1 MPVALGEMITD
12 NRFCVEKKASFVDN
26 SHRVV
31 PCVGRATRCCLRSS
45 HHSKRVGN
53 YVIGRKLGEGSFAK
67 VREGLHALTGEKVAV
82 KIIDKKK
89 AKKDSYMTRNLRREG
104 QIQQMI
110 RHPNITQLFDIL
122 ETENCYYL
130 IMELCLGGSLMQ
142 KIYEQKRLE
151 EPEAQKYVK
160 QLMMAVDH
168 LHRVGVVHRSLME
181 QLNQNVLVH
190 MTQKMGFKYHEVV
203 NTVLSNRA
211 CHTLAVYFLLNK
223 KIQRYSKVL
232 KEVQYKEEDHIHS
245 MLQATSINKNEKAPF
260 TIPQENSSSVVRGTK
275 IYMKDKKQISQDE
288 TAILRVFSNSNETKM
303 ASGECLANVS
313 LEPLEM
319 APVFPKT
326 PQPIRKL
333 EFCQYK
339 KDSHLNSC
347 TNHSS
352 HSENRG
358 FKESENQIHKL
369 ENKKVEKENKN
380 EQHKDNQKNETVVES
395 NITSSHESRT
405 VPVKGFSNLGNT
417 CFFNA
422 VLQDPIQIKLDRPGP
437 LTLALWKFLAEIQET
452 KKAIVTPKELFFQV
466 CKKAARFK
474 GFQQQDSQELL
485 RYLLDGM
492 RSEEYKRIKAG
503 ISEAL
508 NDSEKKLSEEETR
521 KLVTDTLLIPSN
533 MFIFVVEYEKKAFT
547 QNFVDQVFSGEIT
560 STIKCEEC
568 ETISFVTEMF
578 LDLSLSISCQAYK
591 KKQPRKTEKRLSEFE
606 DNDDSFALTID
617 MDDIP
622 TSVTSKYQQKKL
634 KKQAKKQAKNHR
646 RQQKLKEKIT
656 PLCSANLNVQENQ
669 CNNEALYQ
677 DSVTQTEIQTLA
689 KDDSVSDEN
698 ELKQSEKVRLVTSE
712 PYEHGSK
719 TTVNSNVEQAI
730 KESDLLDTT
739 LEEEEEELING
750 ISGINLNED
759 MLCHEDIHL
768 EMNNCNNVFVAKEY
782 TVVKE
787 DQELAFVTL
796 AKRDPPAKQECSA
809 ESCLYQFTEIEKLAD
824 NNKLLCNTCTKR
836 RNMGVHTVSHGEKN
850 NIYTNAQKQMLISV
864 APPVLTLHIK
874 RFQQTG
880 YGICKEN
887 RHVQFPQILDLAPF
901 CTVGCKKEN
910 QRQSTVVLSN
920 SHGKF
925 LFKNVTG
932 DKQVLYSLYGVVEH
946 SGTMRSGHYT
956 AFVKV
961 QSNTQCLEHL
971 NGTVPEMV
979 VALKVKHYEHSS
991 PGYKPSPIPTTL
1003 PLSKTLV
1010 SQSCSRRIVPVID
1023 QLYEALNK
1031 AVFLTSSI

>member
-1 MPVALGEMITD
+1 MGKKRVKEKRSDKNQPSAISGSPCKHCHKSTD
-12 NRFCVEKKASFVDN
+12 QNLLKKKLQDGQFLTCQDCEESVNKNTKDVKECPE
-26 SHRVV
+26 SS
-31 PCVGRATRCCLRSS
+31 GIWICLRCG
-45 HHSKRVGN
+45 HRGC
-53 YVIGRKLGEGSFAK
+53 GRDSENQ
-67 VREGLHALTGEKVAV
+67 HAV
-82 KIIDKKK
+82 KHFEKLHSDP
-89 AKKDSYMTRNLRREG
+89 
-104 QIQQMI
+104 
-110 RHPNITQLFDIL
+110 H
-122 ETENCYYL
+122 
-130 IMELCLGGSLMQ
+130 CL
-142 KIYEQKRLE
+142 
-151 EPEAQKYVK
+151 
-160 QLMMAVDH
+160 
-168 LHRVGVVHRSLME
+168 
-181 QLNQNVLVH
+181 
-190 MTQKMGFKYHEVV
+190 
-203 NTVLSNRA
+203 VLSLDNWSVW
-211 CHTLAVYFLLNK
+211 CY
-223 KIQRYSKVL
+223 ICDDY
-232 KEVQYKEEDHIHS
+232 VQYSSTGHLGQLVTYFQKLYFS
-245 MLQATSINKNEKAPF
+245 GPSKKNK
-260 TIPQENSSSVVRGTK
+260 TK
-275 IYMKDKKQISQDE
+275 
-288 TAILRVFSNSNETKM
+288 
-303 ASGECLANVS
+303 C
-313 LEPLEM
+313 
-319 APVFPKT
+319 
-326 PQPIRKL
+326 
-333 EFCQYK
+333 
-339 KDSHLNSC
+339 
-347 TNHSS
+347 
-352 HSENRG
+352 

-422 VLQDPIQIKLDRPGP
+422 VLQILSQTQLLRQLIKEIKDEETVKNMSFVSTQQDPIQIKLDRPGP

-521 KLVTDTLLIPSN
+521 KLVT
-533 MFIFVVEYEKKAFT
+533 EYEKKAFT

-901 CTVGCKKEN
+901 CTVGCK
-910 QRQSTVVLSN
+910 
-920 SHGKF
+920 
-925 LFKNVTG
+925 NVTG

-979 VALKVKHYEHSS
+979 NASAFKGSWFHISDTSVQAVSEVKVQNAQAYLLFYER
-991 PGYKPSPIPTTL
+991 L
-1003 PLSKTLV
+1003 P
-1010 SQSCSRRIVPVID
+1010 
-1023 QLYEALNK
+1023 
-1031 AVFLTSSI
+1031 